1 MYDVLSPVLL
11 IFWLTTFGSL
21 PLPTFMSVSVS

>member
-11 IFWLTTFGSL
+11 IFGLTTFGSL
-21 PLPTFMSVSVS
+21 LLSMFMSISIN